1 MIVCGL
7 PASAGVTSR
16 PIDGMV
22 CPCSL
27 ITSERWATSSR
38 IAADTATVVAPSTIT
53 LPSRNFLYIPRA
65 CVRTGREARAS
76 GQRPERVI
84 ELAIPSIC
92 LFDSVRSS
100 VFVTQ

>member
-1 MIVCGL
+1 M
-7 PASAGVTSR
+7 
-16 PIDGMV
+16 

-38 IAADTATVVAPSTIT
+38 IVADTATVVAPRTMM
-53 LPSRNFLYIPRA
+53 LPSRNFLYIRRA

-76 GQRPERVI
+76 GQRPKRVI
-84 ELAIPSIC
+84 ELAIASIS